1 MTPARWL
8 ALTLFCVSIACVIG
22 ILNGMYS
29 MEMLVSSGDGM
40 GSTAIEAK
48 TSRAML
54 YGAIAVG
61 STIGGMVLTLVDW
74 LRNPRRRSG

>member
-8 ALTLFCVSIACVIG
+8 ALALFCVSIACVIG

-40 GSTAIEAK
+40 GATAIEAK
-48 TSRAML
+48 TGRAML
-54 YGAIAVG
+54 YGAIALVCIVAG
-61 STIGGMVLTLVDW
+61 AAVSWVDW